1 MMGIAAMA
9 RRAVRAAAIGCLWV
23 AMAACDNAIS
33 LKPQS
38 GGEPYSVLLLADDM
52 ETGGNLVDE
61 LERPALG
68 LPQQEKSLDV
78 TLTSDTVLTQAT
90 RYARCIVIARTGKS
104 QKPAIRYEKDVY
116 SKPQLLVYVD
126 MPTALTAAN
135 GAKHITEPLSRL
147 INRFEIKAETDE
159 LKKRNNTKGT
169 KAVAEQTAC
178 SMLIPADMQSIKRG
192 KGFVWLSDNAA
203 SGMQSICVYS
213 YPGYDRSMPTLVA
226 KRDSVMKANIPG
238 EEDGMYMRTSC
249 RAPVYGKET
258 NSNGRRATELRGLWE
273 MAGDAMGGPF
283 VCIATADSSRGRT
296 IVAEGFVYA
305 PEKTKRNLI
314 RQIEAALH
322 TLQPKKLK

>member
-1 MMGIAAMA
+1 
-9 RRAVRAAAIGCLWV
+9 
-23 AMAACDNAIS
+23 
-33 LKPQS
+33 
-38 GGEPYSVLLLADDM
+38 
-52 ETGGNLVDE
+52 
-61 LERPALG
+61 
-68 LPQQEKSLDV
+68 
-78 TLTSDTVLTQAT
+78 
-90 RYARCIVIARTGKS
+90 
-104 QKPAIRYEKDVY
+104 
-116 SKPQLLVYVD
+116 
-126 MPTALTAAN
+126 
-135 GAKHITEPLSRL
+135 
-147 INRFEIKAETDE
+147 
-159 LKKRNNTKGT
+159 
-169 KAVAEQTAC
+169 
-178 SMLIPADMQSIKRG
+178 MLIPADMQSIKRG

-213 YPGYDRSMPTLVA
+213 YPGYDRSTPTLVA
-226 KRDSVMKANIPG
+226 KRDSVMRANIPG
-238 EEDGMYMRTSC
+238 EEDGMYMRTSR